1 MEIQSMASDPVKI
14 PRFIQHLLFWVAY
27 ILFNMLLSSNS
38 QLGFFRSFL
47 WNIISLP
54 FSMAVVYFH
63 LYVLVPRLLLKH
75 RYILFFTLFI
85 ITATSFVIFE
95 RYLNY
100 HILFPFF
107 VKEPLGANY
116 RFWNVV
122 SLLYSGMY
130 LYSVVFLAVIIRSV
144 KQWYESQQRG
154 RELEMQNKTGEIAL
168 LRMQINPHFLFNTL
182 NNIHALISI
191 NKEKAA
197 DALVM
202 LSDIMRYMLY
212 DATTDKV
219 PLEQELHY
227 LNSYIT
233 LQKMRLIQP
242 DLVRFSV
249 EGNLT
254 GKMIAPVILIP
265 FVENAFKHALKE
277 DTRTGI
283 NLKLVTG
290 TNFIRFESENGYLDI
305 DSKQSGKTGGLGLEN
320 VRRRLELL
328 YPGHHHLEIRQ
339 ENTVF
344 HVTLTISDP

>member
-1 MEIQSMASDPVKI
+1 MASDPVKI

-144 KQWYESQQRG
+144 KQWYKSQQLS

-182 NNIHALISI
+182 NNIHSLIYI
-191 NKEKAA
+191 NKDKAA

-212 DATTDKV
+212 DATTEKV
-219 PLEQELHY
+219 PLEQELQY
-227 LNSYIT
+227 LESYIA
-233 LQKMRLIQP
+233 LQKMRLIRP
-242 DLVRFSV
+242 DLVHFSV
-249 EGNLT
+249 EGNME
-254 GKMIAPVILIP
+254 GKMVAPVLFIP

-277 DTRTGI
+277 DSGTCIRFR
-283 NLKLVTG
+283 LVTG
-290 TNFIRFESENGYLDI
+290 TDFIRFESENVMMI
-305 DSKQSGKTGGLGLEN
+305 HHESSSGKHGGMGLDN
-320 VRRRLELL
+320 VKRRLELL
-328 YPGHHHLEIRQ
+328 YPGHHQLEISK
-339 ENTVF
+339 ENQIFKV
-344 HVTLTISDP
+344 VLTILQS